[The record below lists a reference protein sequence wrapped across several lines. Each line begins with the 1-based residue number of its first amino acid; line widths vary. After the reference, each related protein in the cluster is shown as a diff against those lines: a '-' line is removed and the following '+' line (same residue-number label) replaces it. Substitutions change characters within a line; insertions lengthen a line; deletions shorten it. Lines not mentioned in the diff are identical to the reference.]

1 MTEYFEIHF
10 EATIPRLLEEG
21 VEFETADD
29 VWNLMKEEEKNDE
42 MNIGFPVIN
51 LEDALKSK
59 ISTKEELVK
68 IIKRMEE
75 KDYDW
80 EKEPNNFTYQI
91 LVGVFKQEGEEITYL
106 GSRFA

>member
-1 MTEYFEIHF
+1 MLLIHSLLINYKRMTEYFEIHF

-29 VWNLMKEEEKNDE
+29 VWNLMKEEEKDDE

-75 KDYDW
+75 R
-80 EKEPNNFTYQI
+80 TQ
-91 LVGVFKQEGEEITYL
+91 
-106 GSRFA
+106 